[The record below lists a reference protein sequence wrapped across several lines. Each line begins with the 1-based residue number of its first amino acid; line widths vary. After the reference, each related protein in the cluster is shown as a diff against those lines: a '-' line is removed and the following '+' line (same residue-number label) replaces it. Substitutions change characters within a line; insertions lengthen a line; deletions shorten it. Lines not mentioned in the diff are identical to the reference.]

1 MKVSVIDLGFSSV
14 KLVNYY
20 VDYNNAYKAYQQEG
34 AKVRLGQDLVQT
46 GVLAQESMKRTIDTL
61 RLFRDIVDLQSI
73 KHVVPIATSAVRE
86 AGNRTE
92 FLEQVLHETGFRF
105 TVLSGKEE
113 AVYSY
118 LGTLQSTCFP
128 TALFFDI
135 GGGSL
140 ELVYSENFK
149 IENFMSL
156 PLGGLRLSQTFSD
169 SDGVFSKKNYSKME
183 EHVYDLL
190 PDRKGLD
197 ISFDAALVGV
207 GGTLRAIARYDQE
220 TLAYPIDKIHNYRIY
235 IERIRLINRMF
246 RKMTSSEIANIDAV
260 GTNRADTITAGSCV
274 IKQLLEKLEF
284 ENVAVS
290 TQGLREGVLSAYL
303 SSSKKYLSLQQI
315 DQKHFEDHIKEC
327 CKPEIIPEYMYLLV
341 KPLLSS
347 GLLKK
352 REYEILTYALKEVAI
367 SPSLTNLNNL
377 FYVILDEDK
386 PGLSHEEQLVLALSI
401 IYVKKSKTAAW
412 LFTKYRSIMQPQDKK
427 SIQKIAALLSISEIL
442 EKVKMKVRFIKGRQ
456 REILLT
462 LMPSKNILPIKL
474 IENALKILQE
484 AFGIIVSYSILSSSM
499 DVGLKAEIVPVAR
512 HKRITSQIF

>member
-149 IENFMSL
+149 IKNFMSL
-156 PLGGLRLSQTFSD
+156 PLGD
-169 SDGVFSKKNYSKME
+169 
-183 EHVYDLL
+183 
-190 PDRKGLD
+190 
-197 ISFDAALVGV
+197 
-207 GGTLRAIARYDQE
+207 
-220 TLAYPIDKIHNYRIY
+220 
-235 IERIRLINRMF
+235 
-246 RKMTSSEIANIDAV
+246 
-260 GTNRADTITAGSCV
+260 
-274 IKQLLEKLEF
+274 
-284 ENVAVS
+284 
-290 TQGLREGVLSAYL
+290 
-303 SSSKKYLSLQQI
+303 
-315 DQKHFEDHIKEC
+315 
-327 CKPEIIPEYMYLLV
+327 
-341 KPLLSS
+341 
-347 GLLKK
+347 
-352 REYEILTYALKEVAI
+352 
-367 SPSLTNLNNL
+367 
-377 FYVILDEDK
+377 
-386 PGLSHEEQLVLALSI
+386 
-401 IYVKKSKTAAW
+401 
-412 LFTKYRSIMQPQDKK
+412 
-427 SIQKIAALLSISEIL
+427 
-442 EKVKMKVRFIKGRQ
+442 
-456 REILLT
+456 
-462 LMPSKNILPIKL
+462 
-474 IENALKILQE
+474 
-484 AFGIIVSYSILSSSM
+484 
-499 DVGLKAEIVPVAR
+499 
-512 HKRITSQIF
+512 